1 MDALKRGGGGSSDAA
16 PFGFP
21 FEINMTHRL
30 WFPAENS
37 LVSLSLLRTSR
48 KKSKRGRHAIKKKK
62 FFIDIEI
69 FFLFLFF
76 SRNKKYLYIFLN
88 NSAHCLPHIITVP
101 KATLMSKK

>member
-48 KKSKRGRHAIKKKK
+48 KKSKRGRHAIKKKV
-62 FFIDIEI
+62 FHRYRNIFSFSI
-69 FFLFLFF
+69 FF
-76 SRNKKYLYIFLN
+76 
-88 NSAHCLPHIITVP
+88 
-101 KATLMSKK
+101 SK